1 VSGYVVPVLSGTF
14 SGTIRLDRAELR
26 VDGAA
31 GYHDHN
37 WGFWEG
43 VQWQWGQVA
52 GSGISI
58 VYGRVFPPSEV
69 ADRNRVPGFLGV
81 LGSEGPLGFSTDV
94 SITEQNDAAG
104 TPRTITIESRDRRL
118 PITMQ
123 LTVNESV
130 RTPLGLTRGAGGTTT
145 FLQLGGDYRV
155 TGRAA
160 DVDLNFTARGSA
172 ETFRAGRAEFLTP
185 ESPRSGVPKSSS
197 SRIP

>member
-1 VSGYVVPVLSGTF
+1 
-14 SGTIRLDRAELR
+14 
-26 VDGAA
+26 
-31 GYHDHN
+31 
-37 WGFWEG
+37 
-43 VQWQWGQVA
+43 
-52 GSGISI
+52 
-58 VYGRVFPPSEV
+58 
-69 ADRNRVPGFLGV
+69 
-81 LGSEGPLGFSTDV
+81 V

-185 ESPRSGVPKSSS
+185 ESPRSGVPKSSI
-197 SRIP
+197 SRVP